1 MDDRTFDEQTARQW
15 IRTIEDGANPVR
27 EQDLYPLLRAWVERI
42 APTRIL
48 EVGCGQGDCSRTIN
62 LTGRSYVGVDPSPF
76 LIQRAREL
84 YASEMR
90 RFQMGNAYA
99 LPFTDGHFDAVFTV
113 MVWHLLSEIQT
124 AAREM
129 SRVTTPGGH
138 FLIVTA
144 NPEAYAEWTKLY
156 TNVRTDSRRFEGDML
171 KDGMIV
177 EHDVLHF
184 HRFDEMVNALTLA
197 GFEIG
202 SIEPFRKSG
211 QGRGR
216 EYLVA
221 IRGTR
226 SP

>member
-84 YASEMR
+84 YESAER
-90 RFQMGNAYA
+90 RFLPGNAYE
-99 LPFTDGHFDAVFTV
+99 LPFSGGEFDAVFSV
-113 MVWHLLSEIQT
+113 MVWQLLSDIQQ

-129 SRVTTPGGH
+129 GRVIKPGGH

-144 NPEAYAEWTKLY
+144 NPAAYSQWMALY
-156 TNVRTDSRRFEGDML
+156 VNTRIEGRRFEGDL
-171 KDGMIV
+171 QADDKTLD
-177 EHDVLHF
+177 HDVLYF
-184 HRFDEMVNALTLA
+184 HTL
-197 GFEIG
+197 GEIVDSFRLAKCEVD
-202 SIEPFRKSG
+202 SIAPFRKSR
-211 QGRGR
+211 QGNGR

-221 IRGTR
+221 IEGTLV
-226 SP
+226 P